1 MYTDLEKIK
10 KKSEEKIYNILE
22 QNNILV
28 ENQINSKNYIKI
40 FIDQYYGIN
49 LYHSKK
55 IFMNYPEIYLL
66 IDLDNY
72 NKYITFKDKKKEFFH
87 LIK

>member
-1 MYTDLEKIK
+1 
-10 KKSEEKIYNILE
+10 
-22 QNNILV
+22 
-28 ENQINSKNYIKI
+28 
-40 FIDQYYGIN
+40 
-49 LYHSKK
+49 
-55 IFMNYPEIYLL
+55 MNYPEIYLL